1 MADFAQAE
9 EVTLAG
15 WRATPLGERI
25 RTRLWGWLDRLVIN
39 LFDQR
44 R

>member
-15 WRATPLGERI
+15 WRAMPLGERI
-25 RTRLWGWLDRLVIN
+25 RTRLWDGSTGW
-39 LFDQR
+39 
-44 R
+44 